1 MFFEGND
8 LADLGREYKELQEY
22 LTKGKRYLRGRRKQ
36 TSLLRALCEL
46 SSARWDR
53 LPEPQ
58 LEPNACFQSASG
70 PVPVTLSLPPGPVS
84 TLPTNAIRALEF
96 FMTGYARFAKQH
108 RVRPWLAY
116 MPSKPTVLR
125 GLLSFPEESGSAWRE
140 WPASDLPDYVKADCA
155 RHGIRFIN
163 LTPTLVAETQRTRQ
177 LLYNAMYDT
186 HLNRHGAKVVA
197 LELARQ
203 LGPVVRESLRTRTN
217 PARDTTAAPPQIT
230 PPALPPA
237 AAGE

>member
-203 LGPVVRESLRTRTN
+203 LGPAIRASRREK
-217 PARDTTAAPPQIT
+217 ARPPGDTAAAPPRIT